1 MIGSRSQFVRLSTAA
16 LAFAVAACSTDYGV
30 QPYDPDPPSFKSA
43 ELALGNADYG
53 PADWQAS
60 PNYVTSNRTP
70 GDGKVKV
77 IVIHT
82 VQGSY
87 SGCISW
93 FKNPS
98 AKVSAHY
105 VVSKA
110 GAVTQM
116 VKEKDIGWHVGSENG
131 YTIGIEHEGYVSDPT
146 YVTPQMRAA
155 SVKLTCYLVKKWGLS
170 PSKVH
175 IKGHVE
181 LPNQTHTDPGQ
192 FWPWNKYIQEV
203 ADCVKG
209 GSTPPP
215 PCPNCDDKN
224 ACTTDT
230 CVSGKCVHANADGIV
245 CWDQDACTAGEKCS
259 GGQCVG
265 GKIVKD
271 CNDDNP
277 CTTDGCVN
285 SNCTHANNN
294 NACDDGNGCTSGDQC
309 AGGSCKGGAAK
320 NCNDNNVCT
329 NDACSGGNCT
339 HAANANA
346 CDDGNGCT
354 VGDKCSGGSCKAGAL
369 KNCDDGNPC
378 TSGEACSGGACK
390 GGTTINCDDG
400 NACTADSCSGGKCV
414 HSPNAAPCDDG
425 NGCTV
430 GDMCAGGTC
439 VGGPPSSCDDANP
452 CTSDAC
458 VGGACAHQFTGG
470 KCDDGDAC
478 TVDDACSAGNCQGD
492 DKDCDDG
499 LACTSDSC
507 ADGDCQHQGDTVP
520 AQHVCIGQDVGETDP
535 CGGAPKVVKKCAAG
549 QACVGGACQVPGGEG
564 ESDAGAG
571 DAAVDDTG
579 SDPRAANSGGTG
591 TSTGGSDAA
600 TNVGKGD
607 TGTGR
612 NDGKGAN
619 GSAGGLNAPNG
630 NFNGVPAAAAPVTP
644 ASGCTSARTVD
655 LGFALWVCALAV
667 VALLVRRRR
676 SENA

>member
-16 LAFAVAACSTDYGV
+16 LAFALAYTGAAACSTDYGV
-30 QPYDPDPPSFKSA
+30 QPYDPDPLSFKSA

-170 PSKVH
+170 PSKVS

-245 CWDQDACTAGEKCS
+245 CWNQDACTAGEKCS

-285 SNCTHANNN
+285 SNCNHANN
-294 NACDDGNGCTSGDQC
+294 GNG
-309 AGGSCKGGAAK
+309 
-320 NCNDNNVCT
+320 
-329 NDACSGGNCT
+329 
-339 HAANANA
+339 

-354 VGDKCSGGSCKAGAL
+354 VGDNCSGGSCKAGAP
-369 KNCDDGNPC
+369 KKCDDG
-378 TSGEACSGGACK
+378 
-390 GGTTINCDDG
+390 
-400 NACTADSCSGGKCV
+400 
-414 HSPNAAPCDDG
+414 
-425 NGCTV
+425 
-430 GDMCAGGTC
+430 
-439 VGGPPSSCDDANP
+439 NP

-458 VGGACAHQFTGG
+458 VGGSCAHQFTGG

-478 TVDDACSAGNCQGD
+478 TIDDVCSAGNCQGD

-499 LACTSDSC
+499 LACTDDSC

-520 AQHVCIGQDVGETDP
+520 PQKVCIGQDVGETDP
-535 CGGAPKVVKKCAAG
+535 CGGSPKVVETCVAG
-549 QACVGGACQVPGGEG
+549 QACFGGACQVPEGEG
-564 ESDAGAG
+564 EADADAG
-571 DAAVDDTG
+571 DATVGDAG
-579 SDPRAANSGGTG
+579 SDPRGADTSDTG
-591 TSTGGSDAA
+591 ATATNPTGGSDATSSA
-600 TNVGKGD
+600 GKGD
-607 TGTGR
+607 SGTGR
-612 NDGKGAN
+612 SDSKSGTGNT
-619 GSAGGLNAPNG
+619 SGLNLPG
-630 NFNGVPAAAAPVTP
+630 TNFNGTPTAGAPVTA
-644 ASGCTSARTVD
+644 ASGCTAARTDDRSLAVW
-655 LGFALWVCALAV
+655 LFALAV
-667 VALLVRRRR
+667 VALLVRRRP
-676 SENA
+676 SEIV